1 MRTGLPAFFRLAHA
15 MCRLFGV
22 WRTSIVAAINA
33 SPANPADKAKLLE
46 LVNIVDTSCAAIDA
60 VRTVWES

>member
-1 MRTGLPAFFRLAHA
+1 